1 MKKGKGVINMKKNL
15 ITFRKPKSPI
25 SEAYRMLRTN
35 LNYIDIE
42 KDDKVIVITSA
53 NMAEGKTSTLC
64 NLAITIADAGKKV
77 LLVDCDLR
85 KPKVHRYFDIKNEE
99 GLVNVVVEGIFVE
112 SIIREIEDVPNLKI
126 ITSGPVPPNP
136 SEILSSNSMNNL
148 ISKLKLEY
156 DVILFDAPPV
166 CSVTDAAQLSNIADG
181 VILVVAS
188 GSTNVGSAK
197 LAKKLLQNVG
207 ANIIGVVLTKVE
219 KTRNGSYFYYNEDYY
234 GEGKKKKN
242 RKNKKMKNKLQPS
255 N

>member
-1 MKKGKGVINMKKNL
+1 MRKNL
-15 ITFRKPKSPI
+15 ITFKKPKSPI

-42 KDDKVIVITSA
+42 KDDRVIVITSA

-77 LLVDCDLR
+77 LLIDCDLR
-85 KPKVHRYFDIKNEE
+85 KPKVHRYFSLKNEE
-99 GLVNVVVEGIFVE
+99 GIVNAVVEGVFVE
-112 SIIREIEDVPNLKI
+112 SIMSEIEEVPNLKI

-136 SEILSSNSMNNL
+136 SEILSSDSMINL

-156 DVILFDAPPV
+156 DVILLDAPPA

-197 LAKKLLQNVG
+197 LAKKLLEKVG

-219 KTRNGSYFYYNEDYY
+219 KTKVGSYFYYNQDYY
-234 GEGKKKKN
+234 GDSKKKKKV
-242 RKNKKMKNKLQPS
+242 KNNLQPTS
-255 N
+255 